1 MRSISILPLLFF
13 GLSWAQLLGASV
25 NLLSIPIAL
34 TILPDTTAIPPPT
47 STDPTTII
55 PQQTSDQSVV
65 VTSVVQTTVLPD
77 SSTVVV
83 THPISYAVLPTIT
96 KGATTLTINS
106 KTYTISVDP
115 EDGATS
121 INGGN
126 DGNGTA
132 AGLSASVIGD
142 KTVIIDTPQTTTIFG
157 TSILTTTADGP
168 TGIATNGGSDIKMH
182 KTNQLG
188 VGIGVGIGVGLMVLL
203 IVTGLFVAFCF
214 RKRRIQQRLEHKIE
228 LMSAA
233 SAEAAAFAD
242 DRSSTKTRSENGR
255 MEKLEL
261 DSTSVHIVQRDPVEL
276 MGDLPQV
283 LEMSGS
289 GPEDRSSSEGTA
301 RPTDR
306 QNSTRRT
313 RDSFSNELETWLE
326 EETSGLGEPPSPL
339 VSSFSRRATQSSSM
353 VSPIERSNSEREG
366 QWPPLPARV
375 NERTV

>member
-1 MRSISILPLLFF
+1 MRSISIVPLFFF

-25 NLLSIPIAL
+25 NLLSIPIAV
-34 TILPDTTAIPPPT
+34 TILPDTTATPPPT

-55 PQQTSDQSVV
+55 SQQTSDQSVV

-83 THPISYAVLPTIT
+83 TNPISYAVLPTIT
-96 KGATTLTINS
+96 KGATTFTINS

-126 DGNGTA
+126 DGNGTV

-168 TGIATNGGSDIKMH
+168 TGIATNGGSDIKIH

-203 IVTGLFVAFCF
+203 IAIGLFVAFCL

-255 MEKLEL
+255 MDKLEL
-261 DSTSVHIVQRDPVEL
+261 DGGWYRCTHST
-276 MGDLPQV
+276 
-283 LEMSGS
+283 
-289 GPEDRSSSEGTA
+289 T
-301 RPTDR
+301 
-306 QNSTRRT
+306 
-313 RDSFSNELETWLE
+313 
-326 EETSGLGEPPSPL
+326 
-339 VSSFSRRATQSSSM
+339 
-353 VSPIERSNSEREG
+353 
-366 QWPPLPARV
+366 
-375 NERTV
+375 